1 MALHRRSRP
10 LLTASLGLASIT
22 MGACGGGNV
31 SGNLMPPPPCP
42 EGQVHTGSG
51 FDDCADEC
59 PPGTAVLRPN
69 PTPGNDYCEPVEV
82 DAGPADLGQD
92 GAVDDGGADPG

>member
-1 MALHRRSRP
+1 MAPLRRSRP
-10 LLTASLGLASIT
+10 LLTAGLGIASIT
-22 MGACGGGNV
+22 ITACGNGHT

-59 PPGTAVLRPN
+59 PPGTAVLN
-69 PTPGNDYCEPVEV
+69 PGANPGYDYCVPVEV
-82 DAGPADLGQD
+82 DAGPTD
-92 GAVDDGGADPG
+92 GGDDGGAEDAGPDAG